1 MIRFMNFYPTLPHK
15 IFLPL
20 HFHPKSNVNP
30 MCKPVAVN
38 FHGVLKFNEF
48 SLSASSVC
56 PHVIKAEWWRKFSKS
71 QQDINNWISKCTI
84 AWKLSDDAVTRMC
97 VWSKKVICFL
107 YELWGLIKSQKC
119 RTLVKLLL
127 SCSAFSSTNSH
138 RNTTWHFGVLFNF
151 FFTYV
156 CVRKSWNIPEIN
168 HACFIMDIEIFWD
181 LLKEKFF

>member
-20 HFHPKSNVNP
+20 HFHPKSNVNS

-84 AWKLSDDAVTRMC
+84 AWKLSDDAVTCMC
-97 VWSKKVICFL
+97 VWSRKVICFL

-151 FFTYV
+151 FLHI
-156 CVRKSWNIPEIN
+156 CM
-168 HACFIMDIEIFWD
+168 C
-181 LLKEKFF
+181 